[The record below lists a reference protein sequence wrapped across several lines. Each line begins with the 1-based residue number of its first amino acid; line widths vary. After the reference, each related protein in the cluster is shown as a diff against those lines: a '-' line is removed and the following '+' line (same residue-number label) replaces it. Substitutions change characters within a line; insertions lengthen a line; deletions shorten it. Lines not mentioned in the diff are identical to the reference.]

1 MKLFKAY
8 FDCGDDCFKVVRPA
22 ESKAKFIE
30 RFGGNGEII
39 KLEEVT
45 EEYPLDVEYLFDF
58 LHKYGWGEAETHI
71 ITECVRK
78 HYENIKD

>member
-22 ESKAKFIE
+22 EDKKKFISQY
-30 RFGGNGEII
+30 GGNGEII

-45 EEYPLDVEYLFDF
+45 KEFPLSPDRLFDD
-58 LHKYGWGEAETHI
+58 LKRLNYGDAEAYAI
-71 ITECVRK
+71 SECVRK
-78 HYENIKD
+78 HYENII